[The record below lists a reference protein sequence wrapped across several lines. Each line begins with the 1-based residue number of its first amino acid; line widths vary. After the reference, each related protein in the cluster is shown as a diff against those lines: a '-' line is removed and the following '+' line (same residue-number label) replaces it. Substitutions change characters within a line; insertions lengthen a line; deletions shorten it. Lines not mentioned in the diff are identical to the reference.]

1 MVPDAFDVVDPVGF
15 MNSFFGLVLLV
26 GCGVAPTIC
35 GVPFYSLDLH
45 AEKVL

>member
-1 MVPDAFDVVDPVGF
+1 MVPEVFDVVDPKGF
-15 MNSFFGLVLLV
+15 INNLL
-26 GCGVAPTIC
+26 GFAPLAGSGMLPTIC